1 MKKTISLIL
10 MICLVMSVAV
20 TAFAV
25 PANSPTKKEPLPD
38 IIFDEKTD
46 DGEGNIDVPAVRVTD
61 EADKKS
67 DVKDIVPES
76 ELHVYSYGEIGELK
90 EADQKVFR
98 AAYEVAKNEKDRL
111 VVSFFWISVED
122 QHQKIIDD
130 DNYLEL
136 HMRVKGLEK
145 DDNVYVR
152 VNGEEVPQE
161 RIFNNGDGTATFY
174 LHTLG
179 AVEIAVDLK

>member
-1 MKKTISLIL
+1 M
-10 MICLVMSVAV
+10 
-20 TAFAV
+20 
-25 PANSPTKKEPLPD
+25 
-38 IIFDEKTD
+38 
-46 DGEGNIDVPAVRVTD
+46 
-61 EADKKS
+61 
-67 DVKDIVPES
+67 
-76 ELHVYSYGEIGELK
+76 
-90 EADQKVFR
+90 FR